1 MPESWNDRRADP
13 VSDAALEEKNHSKIK
28 ADVKHNRV
36 IKDSG
41 LASSRTAGHLAV
53 IKGGKSESGIVAPQE
68 DLYAHE
74 LHDHDEHAHLNHDEH
89 EHLDHNE
96 HEHLDHDEHEHP
108 DHDEH
113 EHPDHD
119 EHEHE
124 HLDHNE
130 HEHLDHDT
138 ENAHISHE
146 DHHQL
151 SIRDEHESE
160 ENLGLKR
167 PPNHVPSGNAK
178 VEPHV
183 IFQREIDRGHLHLL
197 EKDKD
202 KHFRIRE
209 DFLESHR
216 RKSAADKEDLTP
228 RRDGASKDMK
238 RCVVA

>member
-96 HEHLDHDEHEHP
+96 HEHLDHD
-108 DHDEH
+108 
-113 EHPDHD
+113 
-119 EHEHE
+119 
-124 HLDHNE
+124 
-130 HEHLDHDT
+130 T

-167 PPNHVPSGNAK
+167 LPNHVPSGNAK